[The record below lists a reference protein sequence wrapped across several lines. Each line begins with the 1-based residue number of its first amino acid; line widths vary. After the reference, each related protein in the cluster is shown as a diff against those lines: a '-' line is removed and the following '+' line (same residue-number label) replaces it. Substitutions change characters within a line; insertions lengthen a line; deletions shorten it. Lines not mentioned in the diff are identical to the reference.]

1 MLIVKVKNGNI
12 EKALKEF
19 KRKFKDAH
27 IMEELRDRM
36 EYKKNSVMK
45 REKRKHAEYVQ
56 RMKNNND
63 E

>member
-1 MLIVKVKNGNI
+1 MLIVKVRNGNI

-36 EYKKNSVMK
+36 EYKKNSVKK